1 MALSPGTRLGP
12 YEIDAAIDPD
22 EFADASAEAWYKLT
36 HRDMGPISRYL
47 GPEVPAEPQLWQ
59 DPVPAV
65 DHEPIGEDDIT
76 ALKGT
81 ILESGLSIF
90 PAGVDRV
97 GRRLPSPDRSPR
109 RAGRR

>member
-47 GPEVPAEPQLWQ
+47 GPEVPAEPQL
-59 DPVPAV
+59 
-65 DHEPIGEDDIT
+65 
-76 ALKGT
+76 
-81 ILESGLSIF
+81 
-90 PAGVDRV
+90 
-97 GRRLPSPDRSPR
+97 
-109 RAGRR
+109 